1 MKKIL
6 TSIFFLFFITSV
18 SNTNLY
24 AQKSGFDDV
33 RLFQSYFQDARITGT
48 PYVNGNFFFGD
59 FDFVDFTRLNAR
71 GGYTFTPEIEAEG
84 SFGFVNANPR
94 FGNSESGVSDLFLTG
109 RYLFDIEEISIA
121 AGTFFTLPIGTESAG
136 EENFNFGF
144 YGAVRHVVSEKVAL
158 TGNLQF
164 NIIEMGF
171 DDDRELSVGVGLGS
185 IVNVAERVNVVGE
198 LLIESETDYAAIS
211 GGADYKLRD
220 IGHIRGGLIVGIDD
234 GAPDI
239 GVTAGF
245 LFPFN

>member
-6 TSIFFLFFITSV
+6 TILFVSFIISAIG
-18 SNTNLY
+18 NTNLS

-59 FDFVDFTRLNAR
+59 FDFVDITTLDGR
-71 GGYTFTPEIEAEG
+71 GGYTFTPNIEGEA
-84 SFGFVNANPR
+84 SFGFINVNPD
-94 FGNSESGVSDLFLTG
+94 FGNSDSGVSDLFLTG

-121 AGTFFTLPIGTESAG
+121 AGTFFTLPIGTESVG
-136 EENFNFGF
+136 QENFNFGF

-164 NIIEMGF
+164 NIIEIGF

-211 GGADYKLRD
+211 GGVDYKLRD
-220 IGHIRGGLIVGIDD
+220 IGHIRSGLIVGIDD

-239 GVTAGF
+239 GITAGF